1 MPLYVEPRANGIW
14 YIRGTFQGVAV
25 RRSADTKDK
34 ATAEAVRALV
44 EKEILARILDPSK
57 PANRDRLSFADAC
70 DEYLT
75 KGQGA
80 AAGPAQKRIVQR
92 LRDHPPLGA
101 RAIDTIDQIAVDE
114 AVSALVGDDA
124 APATKIR
131 AVIGPVATV
140 LRHHAARGR
149 CARPAFAK
157 PQVPTS
163 RTPFLEPRQALALI
177 DAAAPHLK
185 PLLAFLFGTGA
196 RLGEALGLDWAQVDL
211 QAARARLIDTKNGA
225 DRIAALPPSVV
236 VAMASLPAAA
246 DGSRAGPV
254 FRRDDGAPYAD
265 REGEGGGQIKT
276 GWKAACRRAG
286 LVVPA
291 RNPDGTPALDKDGKR
306 IMLARFK
313 PHDARHSWA
322 TWFYALSRN
331 LLLLKDEGGWKSDD
345 MVTRYAKLM
354 RVDLEADVALVW
366 GGHHPRIAPETR
378 PAYAQV
384 KTAS

>member
-1 MPLYVEPRANGIW
+1 MSLYLDRRPNGVW
-14 YIRGTFQGVAV
+14 YVRGTFQGIAV

-34 ATAEAVRALV
+34 ATAEAVRAIV
-44 EKEILARILDPSK
+44 EKEILAGILDPSK
-57 PANRDRLSFADAC
+57 PAKRHRLSFADAC

-80 AAGPAQKRIVQR
+80 SAGPAQKRIVER
-92 LRDHPPLGA
+92 LRDFPSLGT
-101 RAIDTIDQIAVDE
+101 RTLEYIDQIAVDE

-131 AVIGPVATV
+131 AVIGPIATV

-157 PQVPTS
+157 PLVPAS

-177 DAAAPHLK
+177 EASAAHLK
-185 PLLAFLFGTGA
+185 PLLVFLFGTGA
-196 RLGEALGLDWAQVDL
+196 RLGEALALDWGRVDL
-211 QAARARLIDTKNGA
+211 QAARVRLADTKNGS
-225 DRIAALPPSVV
+225 DRIAALPPSAIA
-236 VAMASLPAAA
+236 AMAGLPHR
-246 DGSRAGPV
+246 DGAV
-254 FRRDDGAPYAD
+254 FRRDDGAPYVD

-291 RNPDGTPALDKDGKR
+291 LDLDGTPALDADGNR

-331 LLLLKDEGGWKSDD
+331 LLLLKDEGGWRSDD

-354 RVDLEADVALVW
+354 RVEFEADVARVW
-366 GGHHPRIAPETR
+366 GGPHPRIAPEIR

-384 KTAS
+384 KTAG

>member
-1 MPLYVEPRANGIW
+1 MPLYIEPRDNGVW
-14 YIRGTFQGVAV
+14 YIRGTFQGVTV

-44 EKEILARILDPSK
+44 EKEILAGILDPSR
-57 PANRDRLSFADAC
+57 PAKRDRLSFADAC
-70 DEYLT
+70 DEYLK

-80 AAGPAQKRIVQR
+80 SAGPAQKRIVER
-92 LRDHPPLGA
+92 LRDHPPLGM
-101 RAIDTIDQIAVDE
+101 RAIDAIDQIAVDE

-140 LRHHAARGR
+140 LRYHAARPGR
-149 CARPAFAK
+149 CARPNFAK
-157 PQVPTS
+157 PKLPKS

-177 DAAAPHLK
+177 DASAPHLK
-185 PLLAFLFGTGA
+185 PLLVFLFGTGA
-196 RLGEALGLDWAQVDL
+196 RLGEALGLDWSNVDL
-211 QAARARLIDTKNGA
+211 QAARARLIDTKNGD
-225 DRIAALPPSVV
+225 DRLAALPPAVV
-236 VAMASLPAAA
+236 LALANLPH
-246 DGSRAGPV
+246 RAGAV
-254 FRRDDGAPYAD
+254 FRRDDGEPYAD

-291 RNPDGTPALDKDGKR
+291 LNPDGTPALDAEGTR

-354 RVDLEADVALVW
+354 RVEHEPDVALIW
-366 GGHHPRIAPETR
+366 GGQHPRIAPER
-378 PAYAQV
+378 QALRE
-384 KTAS
+384 KTA

>member
-1 MPLYVEPRANGIW
+1 MPLYVEARPDNGVW
-14 YIRGTFQGVAV
+14 YIRGTFQGVPV

-34 ATAEAVRALV
+34 ATAEAVRSLV

-57 PANRDRLSFADAC
+57 PAQRDRLSFADAC

-80 AAGPAQKRIVQR
+80 SAGPAQKRIVER

-101 RAIDTIDQIAVDE
+101 RAIETIDQIAVDE

-157 PQVPTS
+157 PQVPVS

-177 DAAAPHLK
+177 AAAAAHLK
-185 PLLAFLFGTGA
+185 PLLVFLFGTGA
-196 RLGEALGLDWAQVDL
+196 RLGEALGLDWEQVDL

-225 DRIAALPPSVV
+225 DRLAALPQAVV
-236 VAMASLPAAA
+236 WHWPACRTARARCSAATTARPTPIARAKAAARSRPDGKPPAAGPGWSFPHSTRTA
-246 DGSRAGPV
+246 RPPSTRTAIASCWRASSRTTRATRGRHGS
-254 FRRDDGAPYAD
+254 
-265 REGEGGGQIKT
+265 
-276 GWKAACRRAG
+276 
-286 LVVPA
+286 
-291 RNPDGTPALDKDGKR
+291 TP
-306 IMLARFK
+306 
-313 PHDARHSWA
+313 
-322 TWFYALSRN
+322 
-331 LLLLKDEGGWKSDD
+331 
-345 MVTRYAKLM
+345 
-354 RVDLEADVALVW
+354 
-366 GGHHPRIAPETR
+366 
-378 PAYAQV
+378 
-384 KTAS
+384 

>member
-1 MPLYVEPRANGIW
+1 MPLYVEARPDNGVY
-14 YIRGTFQGVAV
+14 YIRGTFQGVPV

-34 ATAEAVRALV
+34 ATAEAVRSLV

-57 PANRDRLSFADAC
+57 PAQRDRLSFADAC

-80 AAGPAQKRIVQR
+80 SAGPAQKRIVER

-101 RAIDTIDQIAVDE
+101 RAIETIDQIAVDE

-157 PQVPTS
+157 PQVPVS

-177 DAAAPHLK
+177 AAAAAHLK
-185 PLLAFLFGTGA
+185 PLLVFLFGTGA
-196 RLGEALGLDWAQVDL
+196 RLGEALGLDWEQVDL
-211 QAARARLIDTKNGA
+211 QVARARLIDTKNGA
-225 DRIAALPPSVV
+225 DRLAALPQAVV
-236 VAMASLPAAA
+236 VALASLPHRTGA
-246 DGSRAGPV
+246 V

-276 GWKAACRRAG
+276 GWKAACSRAG

-291 RNPDGTPALDKDGKR
+291 LDPDGTPALDADGNR

-331 LLLLKDEGGWKSDD
+331 LLLLKDEGGWRSDD

-354 RVDLEADVALVW
+354 RVEFEADVALVW
-366 GGHHPRIAPETR
+366 GGQHPRIAPETR
-378 PAYAQV
+378 PGYAHV
-384 KTAS
+384 KTAV